1 MHVEV
6 VCCGEFLFGIYH
18 QPHYHLLHEEEVED
32 SYAMKIEHS
41 LIALEQQSASRVISF
56 TADSQHEAI

>member
-18 QPHYHLLHEEEVED
+18 EPHYRLLHEEEVED

-56 TADSQHEAI
+56 TADCRHETI